1 MAQDRKVLSV
11 LAKIARA
18 IGASGELDEMF
29 RTVTRETTRLFP
41 ADICSVMLLDEPGGE
56 LVVQESHGLSRW
68 ESESIRFKLGDGV
81 AGWVA
86 KNAKPARLPDVE
98 KDKRFRTVPGQRSR
112 IVSLLCVPLVA
123 KKKVFGVITLTNR
136 VKKGA
141 FTPAHEDLLT
151 LLAGHISLNVENH
164 RLSQLSATDSLTGL
178 YNHAHVVK
186 RLDEEMAAARRY
198 HESVTFLMMD
208 LDHFKTVNDT
218 YGHPA
223 GDKVLLGVADLIR
236 RNIRESD
243 IAGRYGGEEFA
254 VILPLTRKAGGGMIA
269 ERLRKTIS
277 GAQFPLPQGN
287 VLVTVSI
294 GLANYPEDGIE
305 GSEVLEKAD
314 QALYQAKTAG
324 RNRLHSF

>member
-11 LAKIARA
+11 LAKISKA
-18 IGASGELDEMF
+18 IGATGELDEMF
-29 RTVTRETTRLFP
+29 RGVTRETTRLFP
-41 ADICSVMLLDEPGGE
+41 ADICSIMLLDEARGE

-68 ESESIRFKLGDGV
+68 EAESIRFKIGDGV

-86 KNAKPARLPDVE
+86 KGAKPARIADVSR
-98 KDKRFRTVPGQRSR
+98 DKRFRTVPGQRSR
-112 IVSLLCVPLVA
+112 IVSLLCVPLRA
-123 KKKVFGVITLTNR
+123 KHKVFGVVTLTNR
-136 VKKGA
+136 QKRGA

-151 LLAGHISLNVENH
+151 LLANHISLNVENH
-164 RLSQLSATDSLTGL
+164 RLAQLSATDSLTGL
-178 YNHAHVVK
+178 YNHAHIVR

-198 HESVTFLMMD
+198 HESVTLLMMD

-236 RNIRESD
+236 RNVRESD
-243 IAGRYGGEEFA
+243 VAGRYGGEEFA
-254 VILPLTRKAGGGMIA
+254 VILPQTRKGGGGVIA
-269 ERLRKTIS
+269 ERLRKTIA

-287 VLVTVSI
+287 VLITVSL
-294 GLANYPEDGIE
+294 GLANYPEDGME
-305 GSEVLEKAD
+305 GPEILEKAD

-324 RNRLHSF
+324 RNRVHSF

>member
-11 LAKIARA
+11 LSRITKA
-18 IGASGELDEMF
+18 ISASGELDEMF

-41 ADICSVMLLDEPGGE
+41 ADICSIMLLDDARGE

-68 ESESIRFKLGDGV
+68 ETESIRFKLGDGV

-86 KNAKPARLPDVE
+86 KNAKPARLADVA
-98 KDKRFRTVPGQRSR
+98 KDKRFRTIPGQRSR
-112 IVSLLCVPLVA
+112 IVSLLCVPLIA
-123 KKKVFGVITLTNR
+123 KKKVFGVVTLTNR
-136 VKKGA
+136 ERRGA
-141 FTPAHEDLLT
+141 FTSAHEDLLG
-151 LLAGHISLNVENH
+151 LIAGHISLNIENH

-178 YNHAHVVK
+178 YNHAQILK
-186 RLDEEMAAARRY
+186 RLEEEIAAARRY
-198 HESVTFLMMD
+198 HESVTVLMMD

-223 GDKVLLGVADLIR
+223 GDKVLLGVADMIR
-236 RNIRESD
+236 RNVRESD
-243 IAGRYGGEEFA
+243 IAGRYGGEEFV
-254 VILPLTRKAGGGMIA
+254 VILPLTRKAGGGVIA
-269 ERLRKTIS
+269 ERLRKTIA

-294 GLANYPEDGIE
+294 GLSNYPEDGIE
-305 GSEVLEKAD
+305 GAEVLEKAD

-324 RNRLHSF
+324 RNRVHSF

>member
-1 MAQDRKVLSV
+1 MAQDGKVLAV
-11 LAKIARA
+11 LGKIAKA
-18 IGASGELDEMF
+18 IGASGGLDEMF

-41 ADICSVMLLDEPGGE
+41 ADVCSVMLLEESRGE

-68 ESESIRFKLGDGV
+68 EAESIRFKLGDGV
-81 AGWVA
+81 AGWAA
-86 KNAKPARLPDVE
+86 KNAKPARIADAT

-112 IVSLLCVPLVA
+112 IVSMLCVPLLA

-136 VKKGA
+136 EKKGA

-151 LLAGHISLNVENH
+151 LLAGHISLEVENH
-164 RLSQLSATDSLTGL
+164 RISQLCATDSLTGL

-186 RLDEEMAAARRY
+186 RLDEEMAGARRY
-198 HESVTFLMMD
+198 HESVTLLILD

-218 YGHPA
+218 YGNPA
-223 GDKVLLGVADLIR
+223 GDKVLLGVADMIR

-254 VILPLTRKAGGGMIA
+254 VILPLTRKAGGGVIA

-294 GLANYPEDGIE
+294 GLSNYPEDGIE

-324 RNRLHSF
+324 RNRVHSF